1 MAGSEHRYVVLDH
14 EGNVVLVAV
23 QIFLQAER
31 HLLGVDGEYGHSFI
45 QQTLE
50 ELFLLEDL
58 KFY

>member
-1 MAGSEHRYVVLDH
+1 VLDH